1 MNSKRGWLALLAD
14 FEARGEPCVLITV
27 ADEQGST
34 PREAGTKMLVGR
46 EAQHLTI
53 GGGHLEYRAVE
64 IAREMLAAGTRQ
76 PRLERFSLAASLGQC
91 CGGVTTLL
99 FEPQLAQDVPVIVFG
114 AGHVAR
120 ALVPLLA
127 GLPCAV
133 RWVDSRAQEFPAVL
147 PAGVEKCLTDEPV
160 DEIARM
166 PAGAYYIVMTHNHPL
181 DLELT
186 DAILARGDHGYF
198 GLIGSRT
205 KWAKFRH
212 RLAAR
217 GHGADR
223 LGTVAARWACLRS
236 RASCRWRSPSP
247 WPARSS
253 PTTVARPSR
262 RICPCAWSPLPPSS
276 SILHPRS
283 L

>member
-34 PREAGTKMLVGR
+34 PRDAGTKMLVGR
-46 EAQHLTI
+46 EEQHLTI

-133 RWVDSRAQEFPAVL
+133 RWVDSRPQEFPDPL
-147 PAGVEKCLTDEPV
+147 PAGVARIVTEEPV

-223 LGTVAARWACLRS
+223 LATVRCPLGLPEVQGKLPLEIAIAVAGEVIAHYGRQAEQADLPLRLVT
-236 RASCRWRSPSP
+236 ASPS
-247 WPARSS
+247 
-253 PTTVARPSR
+253 
-262 RICPCAWSPLPPSS
+262 
-276 SILHPRS
+276 
-283 L
+283 

>member
-1 MNSKRGWLALLAD
+1 MNPKRGWLALLAD

-46 EAQHLTI
+46 EEQHLTI
-53 GGGHLEYRAVE
+53 GGGHLEYRAVD

-198 GLIGSRT
+198 GLIGSKT

-223 LGTVAARWACLRS
+223 LATVRCPLGLPEVQGKLPLEIAIAVAGEVIAHYGRQAQQADQPLRLVN
-236 RASCRWRSPSP
+236 AVAPS
-247 WPARSS
+247 
-253 PTTVARPSR
+253 
-262 RICPCAWSPLPPSS
+262 
-276 SILHPRS
+276 
-283 L
+283 

>member
-1 MNSKRGWLALLAD
+1 MTPKRGWLALLAD

-46 EAQHLTI
+46 EEQHLTI
-53 GGGHLEYRAVE
+53 GGGHLEYRAVD

-133 RWVDSRAQEFPAVL
+133 RWVDSRPQEFPAVL
-147 PAGVEKCLTDEPV
+147 PAGVEKIVTDEPV

-166 PAGAYYIVMTHNHPL
+166 PAGAYYIVITHNHPL

-223 LGTVAARWACLRS
+223 LATVRCPLGLPEVQGKLPLEIAIAVAGEVIAHYGRQAQQADQPLRLVN
-236 RASCRWRSPSP
+236 A
-247 WPARSS
+247 
-253 PTTVARPSR
+253 VAPN
-262 RICPCAWSPLPPSS
+262 
-276 SILHPRS
+276 
-283 L
+283 

>member
-1 MNSKRGWLALLAD
+1 MTPKRGWLALLAD

-46 EAQHLTI
+46 EEQHLTI
-53 GGGHLEYRAVE
+53 GGGHLEYRAVD

-133 RWVDSRAQEFPAVL
+133 RWVDSRPQEFPAVL
-147 PAGVEKCLTDEPV
+147 PAGVEKIVADEPV

-198 GLIGSRT
+198 GLIGSKT

-223 LGTVAARWACLRS
+223 LATVRCPLGLPEVQGKLPLEIAIAVAGEVIAHYGRQAQQADQPLRLVN
-236 RASCRWRSPSP
+236 A
-247 WPARSS
+247 
-253 PTTVARPSR
+253 VAPN
-262 RICPCAWSPLPPSS
+262 
-276 SILHPRS
+276 
-283 L
+283 

>member
-1 MNSKRGWLALLAD
+1 MNTKRGWLALLAD

-46 EAQHLTI
+46 EEQHLTI

-147 PAGVEKCLTDEPV
+147 PAGVEKRLTDEPV

-205 KWAKFRH
+205 KWAKFHH

-223 LGTVAARWACLRS
+223 LATVRCPLGLPEVQGKLPLEIAIAVAGEVIAHYGRQAEQADLPLRLVTATPNQ
-236 RASCRWRSPSP
+236 R
-247 WPARSS
+247 
-253 PTTVARPSR
+253 
-262 RICPCAWSPLPPSS
+262 
-276 SILHPRS
+276 
-283 L
+283 

>member
-1 MNSKRGWLALLAD
+1 MTPKRGWLALLAD

-46 EAQHLTI
+46 EEQHLTI
-53 GGGHLEYRAVE
+53 GGGHLEYRAVD

-133 RWVDSRAQEFPAVL
+133 RWVDSRPQEFPAVL
-147 PAGVEKCLTDEPV
+147 PAGVEKIVTDEPV

-186 DAILARGDHGYF
+186 DAILTRGDHGYF

-223 LGTVAARWACLRS
+223 LATVRCPLGLPEVQGKLPLEIAIAVAGEVIAHYGRQAQQADQPLRLVN
-236 RASCRWRSPSP
+236 AVAPS
-247 WPARSS
+247 
-253 PTTVARPSR
+253 
-262 RICPCAWSPLPPSS
+262 
-276 SILHPRS
+276 
-283 L
+283 

>member
-1 MNSKRGWLALLAD
+1 MTPKRGWLALLAD
-14 FEARGEPCVLITV
+14 FEARGEPCVLVTV

-46 EAQHLTI
+46 EEQHLTI
-53 GGGHLEYRAVE
+53 GGGHLEYRAVD

-133 RWVDSRAQEFPAVL
+133 RWVDSRPQEFPAVL
-147 PAGVEKCLTDEPV
+147 PAGVEKIVTDEPV

-223 LGTVAARWACLRS
+223 LATVRCPLGLPEVQGKLPLEIAIAVAGEVIAHYGRQAQQADQPLRLVN
-236 RASCRWRSPSP
+236 AVAPS
-247 WPARSS
+247 
-253 PTTVARPSR
+253 
-262 RICPCAWSPLPPSS
+262 
-276 SILHPRS
+276 
-283 L
+283 

>member
-46 EAQHLTI
+46 EEQHLTI

-127 GLPCAV
+127 SLPCAV
-133 RWVDSRAQEFPAVL
+133 RWVDSRPQEFPDPL
-147 PAGVEKCLTDEPV
+147 PAGVAKIVTEEPV

-223 LGTVAARWACLRS
+223 LATVRCPLGLPEVQGKLPLEIAIAVAGEVIAHYGRQAQQTDLPLRLVT
-236 RASCRWRSPSP
+236 ASPS
-247 WPARSS
+247 
-253 PTTVARPSR
+253 
-262 RICPCAWSPLPPSS
+262 
-276 SILHPRS
+276 
-283 L
+283 

>member
-1 MNSKRGWLALLAD
+1 MNTKRGWLALLAD

-46 EAQHLTI
+46 EEQHLTI

-147 PAGVEKCLTDEPV
+147 PAGVEKRLTDEPV

-223 LGTVAARWACLRS
+223 LATVRCPLGLPEVQGKLPLEIAIAVAGEVIAHYGRQAEQADLPLRLVT
-236 RASCRWRSPSP
+236 ATPN
-247 WPARSS
+247 
-253 PTTVARPSR
+253 
-262 RICPCAWSPLPPSS
+262 
-276 SILHPRS
+276 
-283 L
+283 

>member
-1 MNSKRGWLALLAD
+1 MTPKRGWLALLAD
-14 FEARGEPCVLITV
+14 FEARGEPCVLVTV

-34 PREAGTKMLVGR
+34 PRDAGTKMLVGR
-46 EAQHLTI
+46 EEQHLTI
-53 GGGHLEYRAVE
+53 GGGHLEYRAVD

-133 RWVDSRAQEFPAVL
+133 RWVDSRPQEFPAVL
-147 PAGVEKCLTDEPV
+147 PAGVEKIVTDEPV
-160 DEIARM
+160 DEITRM

-223 LGTVAARWACLRS
+223 LATVRCPLGLPEVQGKLPLEIAIAVAGEVIAHYGRQAQQADQPLRLVN
-236 RASCRWRSPSP
+236 A
-247 WPARSS
+247 
-253 PTTVARPSR
+253 VAPN
-262 RICPCAWSPLPPSS
+262 
-276 SILHPRS
+276 
-283 L
+283 

>member
-1 MNSKRGWLALLAD
+1 MTPKRGWLALLAD
-14 FEARGEPCVLITV
+14 FEARGEPCVLVTV

-46 EAQHLTI
+46 EEQHLTI
-53 GGGHLEYRAVE
+53 GGGHLEYRAVD

-133 RWVDSRAQEFPAVL
+133 RWVDPRPQEFPAVL
-147 PAGVEKCLTDEPV
+147 PAGVEKIVTDEPV

-198 GLIGSRT
+198 GLIGSKT

-223 LGTVAARWACLRS
+223 LATVRCPLGLPEVQGKLPLEIAIAVAGEVIAHYGRQAQQADQPLRLVN
-236 RASCRWRSPSP
+236 A
-247 WPARSS
+247 
-253 PTTVARPSR
+253 VAPN
-262 RICPCAWSPLPPSS
+262 
-276 SILHPRS
+276 
-283 L
+283 

>member
-160 DEIARM
+160 DEVARM

-181 DLELT
+181 DLELA

-223 LGTVAARWACLRS
+223 LGTVRCPLGLPEVQGKLPLEIAIAVAGEVIAHYGRQAEQADLPLRLVT
-236 RASCRWRSPSP
+236 ATPK
-247 WPARSS
+247 
-253 PTTVARPSR
+253 
-262 RICPCAWSPLPPSS
+262 
-276 SILHPRS
+276 
-283 L
+283 

>member
-1 MNSKRGWLALLAD
+1 MTPKRGWLALLAD

-27 ADEQGST
+27 ADDQGST

-46 EAQHLTI
+46 EEQHLTI

-133 RWVDSRAQEFPAVL
+133 RWVDSRPQEFPAVL
-147 PAGVEKCLTDEPV
+147 PAGVEKRLTDEPV

-198 GLIGSRT
+198 GLIGSKT

-223 LGTVAARWACLRS
+223 LARVRCPLGLPEVQGKLPLEIAIAVAGEVIAHYGRQAQQADLPLRLVT
-236 RASCRWRSPSP
+236 ATPS
-247 WPARSS
+247 
-253 PTTVARPSR
+253 
-262 RICPCAWSPLPPSS
+262 
-276 SILHPRS
+276 
-283 L
+283 

>member
-1 MNSKRGWLALLAD
+1 MTPKRGWLALLAD

-46 EAQHLTI
+46 EEQHLTI
-53 GGGHLEYRAVE
+53 GGGHLEYRAVD

-133 RWVDSRAQEFPAVL
+133 RWVDSRPQEFPAVL
-147 PAGVEKCLTDEPV
+147 PAGVEKIVTDEPV
-160 DEIARM
+160 DEITRM

-223 LGTVAARWACLRS
+223 LATVRCPLGLPEVQGKLPLEIAIAVAGEVIAHYGRQAQQADQPLRLVN
-236 RASCRWRSPSP
+236 AVAPS
-247 WPARSS
+247 
-253 PTTVARPSR
+253 
-262 RICPCAWSPLPPSS
+262 
-276 SILHPRS
+276 
-283 L
+283 

>member
-1 MNSKRGWLALLAD
+1 MNPKRGWLALLAD

-46 EAQHLTI
+46 EEQHLTI
-53 GGGHLEYRAVE
+53 GGGHLEYRAVD

-198 GLIGSRT
+198 GLIGSKT

-223 LGTVAARWACLRS
+223 LATVRCPLGLPEVQGKLPLEIAIAVAAEVIAHYGRQAQQADQPLRLVN
-236 RASCRWRSPSP
+236 AVAPS
-247 WPARSS
+247 
-253 PTTVARPSR
+253 
-262 RICPCAWSPLPPSS
+262 
-276 SILHPRS
+276 
-283 L
+283 

>member
-1 MNSKRGWLALLAD
+1 MTPKRGWLALLAD

-46 EAQHLTI
+46 EEQHLTI
-53 GGGHLEYRAVE
+53 GGGHLEYRAVD

-133 RWVDSRAQEFPAVL
+133 RWVDSRPQEFPAVL
-147 PAGVEKCLTDEPV
+147 PAGVEKRLTDEPV

-223 LGTVAARWACLRS
+223 LATVRCPLGLPEVQGKLPLEIAIAVAGEVIAHYGSQAQQADQPLRLVN
-236 RASCRWRSPSP
+236 AVAPS
-247 WPARSS
+247 
-253 PTTVARPSR
+253 
-262 RICPCAWSPLPPSS
+262 
-276 SILHPRS
+276 
-283 L
+283 

>member
-1 MNSKRGWLALLAD
+1 MNPKRGWLALLAD

-46 EAQHLTI
+46 EEQHLTI
-53 GGGHLEYRAVE
+53 GGGHLEYRAVD

-133 RWVDSRAQEFPAVL
+133 RWVDSRPQEFPAVL
-147 PAGVEKCLTDEPV
+147 PAGVEKIVTDEPV

-198 GLIGSRT
+198 GLIGSKT

-223 LGTVAARWACLRS
+223 LATVRCPLGLPEVQGKLPLEIAIAVAGEVIAHYGRQAQQADQPLRLVN
-236 RASCRWRSPSP
+236 AVAPS
-247 WPARSS
+247 
-253 PTTVARPSR
+253 
-262 RICPCAWSPLPPSS
+262 
-276 SILHPRS
+276 
-283 L
+283 

>member
-1 MNSKRGWLALLAD
+1 MSTKRGWLALLAD
-14 FEARGEPCVLITV
+14 FEARSEPCVLITV

-34 PREAGTKMLVGR
+34 PRDAGTKMLVGR
-46 EAQHLTI
+46 QEQHLTI

-99 FEPQLAQDVPVIVFG
+99 FEPLLAQDVPVIVFG

-127 GLPCAV
+127 GLPCAL
-133 RWVDSRAQEFPAVL
+133 RWVDSRPQEFPSVL
-147 PAGVEKCLTDEPV
+147 PAGVEKIVTDEPV

-186 DAILARGDHGYF
+186 AAILARGDHGYF
-198 GLIGSRT
+198 GLIGSKT

-223 LGTVAARWACLRS
+223 LARVRCPLGLPEVQGKLPLEIAIAVAGEVIAHYGRQAQQADLPLRLVT
-236 RASCRWRSPSP
+236 ATPS
-247 WPARSS
+247 
-253 PTTVARPSR
+253 
-262 RICPCAWSPLPPSS
+262 
-276 SILHPRS
+276 
-283 L
+283 

>member
-14 FEARGEPCVLITV
+14 FEARGEPCVLVTV

-34 PREAGTKMLVGR
+34 PRDAGTKMLVGR
-46 EAQHLTI
+46 EEQHLTI
-53 GGGHLEYRAVE
+53 GGGHLEYRAVD

-133 RWVDSRAQEFPAVL
+133 RWVDSRPQEFPAVL
-147 PAGVEKCLTDEPV
+147 PAGVEKIVTDEPV

-223 LGTVAARWACLRS
+223 LATVRCPLGLPEVQGKLPLEIAIAVAGEVIAHYGRQAQQADQPLRLVN
-236 RASCRWRSPSP
+236 A
-247 WPARSS
+247 
-253 PTTVARPSR
+253 VAPN
-262 RICPCAWSPLPPSS
+262 
-276 SILHPRS
+276 
-283 L
+283 

>member
-1 MNSKRGWLALLAD
+1 MTPKRGWLALLAD

-46 EAQHLTI
+46 EEQHLTI
-53 GGGHLEYRAVE
+53 GGGHLEYRAVD

-198 GLIGSRT
+198 GLIGSKT

-223 LGTVAARWACLRS
+223 LATVRCPLGLPEVQGKLPLEIAIAVAGEVIAHYGRQAQQADQPLRLVN
-236 RASCRWRSPSP
+236 AVAPS
-247 WPARSS
+247 
-253 PTTVARPSR
+253 
-262 RICPCAWSPLPPSS
+262 
-276 SILHPRS
+276 
-283 L
+283 

>member
-34 PREAGTKMLVGR
+34 PRDAGTKMLVGR
-46 EAQHLTI
+46 EEQHLTI

-133 RWVDSRAQEFPAVL
+133 RWVDSRPQEFPDPL
-147 PAGVEKCLTDEPV
+147 PAGVAKIVTEEPV

-223 LGTVAARWACLRS
+223 LATVRCPLGLPEVQGKLPLEIAIAVAGEVIAHYGRQAQQTDLPLRLVT
-236 RASCRWRSPSP
+236 ASPS
-247 WPARSS
+247 
-253 PTTVARPSR
+253 
-262 RICPCAWSPLPPSS
+262 
-276 SILHPRS
+276 
-283 L
+283 

>member
-1 MNSKRGWLALLAD
+1 MTPKRGWLALLAD

-46 EAQHLTI
+46 EEQHLTI
-53 GGGHLEYRAVE
+53 GGGHLEYRAVD

-133 RWVDSRAQEFPAVL
+133 RWVDSRPQEFPAVL
-147 PAGVEKCLTDEPV
+147 PAGVEKIVADEPV

-223 LGTVAARWACLRS
+223 LATVRCPLGLPEVQGKLPLEIAIAVAGEVIAHYGRQAQQADQPLRLVN
-236 RASCRWRSPSP
+236 A
-247 WPARSS
+247 
-253 PTTVARPSR
+253 VAPN
-262 RICPCAWSPLPPSS
+262 
-276 SILHPRS
+276 
-283 L
+283 

>member
-1 MNSKRGWLALLAD
+1 MTPKRGWLALLAD
-14 FEARGEPCVLITV
+14 FEARGEPCMLITV

-46 EAQHLTI
+46 EEQHLTI
-53 GGGHLEYRAVE
+53 GGGHLEYRAVD

-133 RWVDSRAQEFPAVL
+133 RWVDSRPQEFPELL
-147 PAGVEKCLTDEPV
+147 PAGVEKIVTDEPV

-198 GLIGSRT
+198 GLIGSKT

-223 LGTVAARWACLRS
+223 LATVRCPLGLPEVQGKLPLEIAIAVAGEVIAHYGRQAQQADQPLRLVN
-236 RASCRWRSPSP
+236 AVAPS
-247 WPARSS
+247 
-253 PTTVARPSR
+253 
-262 RICPCAWSPLPPSS
+262 
-276 SILHPRS
+276 
-283 L
+283 

>member
-34 PREAGTKMLVGR
+34 PRDAGTKMLVGR
-46 EAQHLTI
+46 EEQHLTI

-64 IAREMLAAGTRQ
+64 IAREILAADTRQ

-99 FEPQLAQDVPVIVFG
+99 FEPQLVQDLPVIVFG

-133 RWVDSRAQEFPAVL
+133 RWVDSRPQEFPDPL
-147 PAGVEKCLTDEPV
+147 PAGVARIVTEEPV

-223 LGTVAARWACLRS
+223 LATVRCPLGLPEVQGKLPLEIAIAVAGEVIAHYGRQAQQTDLPLRLVT
-236 RASCRWRSPSP
+236 ASPS
-247 WPARSS
+247 
-253 PTTVARPSR
+253 
-262 RICPCAWSPLPPSS
+262 
-276 SILHPRS
+276 
-283 L
+283 

>member
-1 MNSKRGWLALLAD
+1 MTPKRGWLALLAD

-46 EAQHLTI
+46 EEQHLTI

-133 RWVDSRAQEFPAVL
+133 RWVDSRAQEFPAAL
-147 PAGVEKCLTDEPV
+147 PAGVEKIVTDEPV

-198 GLIGSRT
+198 GLIGSKT

-223 LGTVAARWACLRS
+223 LATVRCPLGLPEVQGKLPLEIAIAVAGEVIAHYGRQAQQADQPLRLVN
-236 RASCRWRSPSP
+236 A
-247 WPARSS
+247 
-253 PTTVARPSR
+253 VAPN
-262 RICPCAWSPLPPSS
+262 
-276 SILHPRS
+276 
-283 L
+283 

>member
-1 MNSKRGWLALLAD
+1 MTPKRGWLALLAD

-46 EAQHLTI
+46 EEQHLTI
-53 GGGHLEYRAVE
+53 GGGHLEYRAVD

-133 RWVDSRAQEFPAVL
+133 RWVDSRPQEFPAVL
-147 PAGVEKCLTDEPV
+147 PAGVEKIVTDEPV

-198 GLIGSRT
+198 GLIGSKT

-223 LGTVAARWACLRS
+223 LATVRCPLGLPEVQGKLPLEIAIAVAGEVIAHYGRQAQQADQPLRLVN
-236 RASCRWRSPSP
+236 AVAPS
-247 WPARSS
+247 
-253 PTTVARPSR
+253 
-262 RICPCAWSPLPPSS
+262 
-276 SILHPRS
+276 
-283 L
+283 

>member
-1 MNSKRGWLALLAD
+1 MTPKRGWLALLAD

-27 ADEQGST
+27 ADDQGST

-46 EAQHLTI
+46 EEQHLTI
-53 GGGHLEYRAVE
+53 GGGHLEYRAVD

-133 RWVDSRAQEFPAVL
+133 RWVDSRPQEFPAVL
-147 PAGVEKCLTDEPV
+147 PAGVEKIVTDEPV

-223 LGTVAARWACLRS
+223 LATVRCPLGLPEVQGKLPLEIAIAVAGEVIAHYGRQAQQADQPLRLVN
-236 RASCRWRSPSP
+236 A
-247 WPARSS
+247 
-253 PTTVARPSR
+253 VAPN
-262 RICPCAWSPLPPSS
+262 
-276 SILHPRS
+276 
-283 L
+283 

>member
-160 DEIARM
+160 DEVARM

-223 LGTVAARWACLRS
+223 LGTVRCPLGLPEVQGKLPLEIAIAVAGEVIAHYGRQAEQADLPLRLVT
-236 RASCRWRSPSP
+236 ATPK
-247 WPARSS
+247 
-253 PTTVARPSR
+253 
-262 RICPCAWSPLPPSS
+262 
-276 SILHPRS
+276 
-283 L
+283 

>member
-1 MNSKRGWLALLAD
+1 MTPKRGWLALLAD

-46 EAQHLTI
+46 EEQHLTI
-53 GGGHLEYRAVE
+53 GGGHLEYRAVD

-133 RWVDSRAQEFPAVL
+133 RWVDSRPQEFPAVL
-147 PAGVEKCLTDEPV
+147 PAGVEKIVTDEPV

-198 GLIGSRT
+198 GLIGSKT

-223 LGTVAARWACLRS
+223 LATVRCPLGLPEVQGKLPLEIAIAVAGEVIAHYGRQAQQADQPLRLVN
-236 RASCRWRSPSP
+236 A
-247 WPARSS
+247 
-253 PTTVARPSR
+253 VAPN
-262 RICPCAWSPLPPSS
+262 
-276 SILHPRS
+276 
-283 L
+283 

>member
-1 MNSKRGWLALLAD
+1 MTPKRGWLALLAD

-46 EAQHLTI
+46 EEQHLTI
-53 GGGHLEYRAVE
+53 GGGHLEYRAVD

-133 RWVDSRAQEFPAVL
+133 RWVDSRPQEFPAVL
-147 PAGVEKCLTDEPV
+147 PAGVEKIVTDEPV
-160 DEIARM
+160 DEITRM

-223 LGTVAARWACLRS
+223 LATVRCPLGLPEVQGKMPLEIAIAVAGEVIAHYGRQAQQADQPLRLVN
-236 RASCRWRSPSP
+236 A
-247 WPARSS
+247 
-253 PTTVARPSR
+253 VAPN
-262 RICPCAWSPLPPSS
+262 
-276 SILHPRS
+276 
-283 L
+283 